1 MGMLKNY
8 LLAIIPIF
16 VAIDIIGL
24 LPIFISLTS
33 TYTPEQNRVVVKQS
47 TITAFVVSV
56 SFIAIG
62 KLVFNALGITIAD
75 FQIAGGILLLILSIN
90 DIMYPNRANRT
101 PTSSMGI
108 VPIGIP
114 LITGPAVLTTSILI
128 LDLYGIGPTLV
139 SLTLNMLLVYV
150 VLKRASLVVRT
161 IGQGGTMAIG
171 KVASILLA
179 SIGVMLVRMGIQSI
193 ILHAGTQWK

>member
-1 MGMLKNY
+1 MIKNY
-8 LLAIIPIF
+8 LLAFIPIF
-16 VAIDIIGL
+16 VAIDIFGL

-33 TYTPEQNRVVVKQS
+33 NYTPEQNTTVVKQS
-47 TITAFVVSV
+47 TLTAFLVSI

-62 KLVFNALGITIAD
+62 KLVFSALGITIAD

-90 DIMYPNRANRT
+90 DIIYPNR
-101 PTSSMGI
+101 PTRNPSSSIGI

-128 LDLYGIGPTLV
+128 LDLYGIGPTIV
-139 SLTLNMLLVYV
+139 SLTLNMIIVYL
-150 VLKRASLVVRT
+150 VLKKASVVVRI
-161 IGQGGTMAIG
+161 IGEGGTMAIG

-179 SIGVMLVRMGIQSI
+179 SIGVMLVRMGIQSVI
-193 ILHAGTQWK
+193 IHAGVR

>member
-1 MGMLKNY
+1 MLKNY

-16 VAIDIIGL
+16 VAIDIFGL

-33 TYTPEQNRVVVKQS
+33 NYTPEQNTTVVKQS
-47 TITAFVVSV
+47 TLTAFLVSI

-62 KLVFNALGITIAD
+62 KLVFSALGITIAD
-75 FQIAGGILLLILSIN
+75 FQVAGGILLLILSIN
-90 DIMYPNRANRT
+90 DIIYPNR
-101 PTSSMGI
+101 PTRNPSSSMGI

-128 LDLYGIGPTLV
+128 LDLYGIGPTMV
-139 SLTLNMLLVYV
+139 SLTLNMIIVYL
-150 VLKRASLVVRT
+150 VLKKASVVVRI
-161 IGQGGTMAIG
+161 IGKGGTMAIG

-179 SIGVMLVRMGIQSI
+179 SIGVMLVRMGIQSVI
-193 ILHAGTQWK
+193 IHAGVR

>member
-1 MGMLKNY
+1 MLKNY
-8 LLAIIPIF
+8 LLAFIPIF
-16 VAIDIIGL
+16 VAIDIFGL

-33 TYTPEQNRVVVKQS
+33 DYSSEQNTSVVKQS
-47 TITAFVVSV
+47 TLTAFFVSV

-62 KLVFNALGITIAD
+62 KLVFSVLGITIAD

-90 DIMYPNRANRT
+90 DIMYPNKPTRT
-101 PTSSMGI
+101 PSSSMGI

-139 SLTLNMLLVYV
+139 SLTLNMVIVYF
-150 VLKRASLVVRT
+150 VLKKASVVVRV

-179 SIGVMLVRMGIQSI
+179 SIGVMLVRMGIQSVI
-193 ILHAGTQWK
+193 IHAAVK

>member
-1 MGMLKNY
+1 MLKNY

-16 VAIDIIGL
+16 VAIDIFGL

-33 TYTPEQNRVVVKQS
+33 TYTPEQNIGVVKQS
-47 TITAFVVSV
+47 TLTAFLVSV

-62 KLVFNALGITIAD
+62 KLVFSALGITIAD
-75 FQIAGGILLLILSIN
+75 FQMAGGILLLILSIN
-90 DIMYPNRANRT
+90 DIMNPNK
-101 PTSSMGI
+101 PTRNPSSSMGI

-139 SLTLNMLLVYV
+139 SLTLNMILVYV
-150 VLKRASLVVRT
+150 VLKRASSVERI

-179 SIGVMLVRMGIQSI
+179 SIGVMLVRMGIQSVI
-193 ILHAGTQWK
+193 IHVGMK